1 MKQSAFKRAS
11 GMISFNTYLIAYICI
26 YLASFSLY
34 IVIER
39 INANYLK
46 RYGQKVPVAFNGM
59 IDEKELKKI
68 SRYTA
73 DNIRFK
79 LVQYSV
85 SKVIFLYI
93 ILSGILP
100 WLAASLV
107 QVNFLIAGL
116 VFFAV
121 IGLVEVSMGL
131 PFDYYHSFVLEE
143 RYGFNTK
150 TLKIWLSDLI
160 KSMLVVIIIGT
171 FLLCTLLLMVKY
183 AGHNWWIWAWAIF
196 LCFQLLM
203 TVLYPTIIAP
213 LFNKFTPLEDSE
225 LKDSIKRLAEEEGLN
240 VGGIYQM
247 DATRRT
253 RHTNAYFSGLGRAKR
268 IVLFDSLIQ
277 SHSQDEILAI
287 LAHEVGHLKKN
298 HIKKQLIIIAFVSL
312 LLFFMASKLL
322 TWNVIY
328 ESFGFSNMPC
338 YVGLF
343 LVGILWEPVNFF
355 ISPIGMAIS
364 RRFERE
370 ADFYSLGIVKTAKP
384 LTTALKKMA
393 KENLSNLR
401 PHPIYVCFNYSHP
414 PLLQRIEYLE
424 AHEIS
429 GPL

>member
-1 MKQSAFKRAS
+1 
-11 GMISFNTYLIAYICI
+11 
-26 YLASFSLY
+26 
-34 IVIER
+34 
-39 INANYLK
+39 
-46 RYGQKVPVAFNGM
+46 VPVAFNGM

-225 LKDSIKRLAEEEGLN
+225 LKDSIKRLAKEEGLN